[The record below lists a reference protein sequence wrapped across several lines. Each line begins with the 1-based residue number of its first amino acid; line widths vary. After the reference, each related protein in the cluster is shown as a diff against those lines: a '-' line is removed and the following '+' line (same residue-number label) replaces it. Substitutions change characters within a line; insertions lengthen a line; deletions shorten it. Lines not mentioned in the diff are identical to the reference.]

1 VDLALQPHHEPDQLA
16 YLFRQSHLGVLV
28 SDFCNGTWESR
39 FFVGLPHVFSH
50 PKIDEICMKL
60 DIILL
65 RLEEDI
71 QQKMNFRD
79 LGTTYLEK
87 SQRHFE
93 IP

>member
-1 VDLALQPHHEPDQLA
+1 MSLTNLPICSGKATSEFWFQIFVMEHGKA
-16 YLFRQSHLGVLV
+16 G
-28 SDFCNGTWESR
+28 

>member
-1 VDLALQPHHEPDQLA
+1 
-16 YLFRQSHLGVLV
+16 
-28 SDFCNGTWESR
+28 
-39 FFVGLPHVFSH
+39 
-50 PKIDEICMKL
+50 MKL